1 VTAGYFGQTATCIAI
16 CVLTVVAAPAPAQA
30 QSPKPAGSATVQG
43 YVRDS
48 SGRPVATATVFLRRA
63 SGTDTLSTEPQITHT
78 DSEGGYRFS
87 SLQGGAYSLR
97 AEMNE
102 GAASVSPVSVSPKE
116 TRKTTRRTTRCP
128 GSRQGEDQGPREFSP
143 TASLHNLPP
152 LMQ

>member
-63 SGTDTLSTEPQITHT
+63 SGRDTLSTEPQITHT

-87 SLQGGAYSLR
+87 SLREGSYSLR

-102 GAASVSPVSVSPKE
+102 GAASVSHMSVSPKKRHQE
-116 TRKTTRRTTRCP
+116 NRMPMRPNSLTNHNSP
-128 GSRQGEDQGPREFSP
+128 SR
-143 TASLHNLPP
+143 A
-152 LMQ
+152 